1 MAQFEKKEVV
11 EDQKFSMAQMLE
23 FAKTLGAEIRKPDD
37 ETQAKIDEAKAR
49 KIVNAK
55 AMAEIARE
63 EIANKQAAQ
72 DRCGHQNEKGKNTF
86 AGQVLSNGDAVV
98 ACQRC
103 QKEFRWKATQEQVQ
117 GGLGLQDVDRGL
129 SFVTEAHLL
138 QWEKIAPPTKK
149 AKRKGA

>member
-1 MAQFEKKEVV
+1 MAQIEKKDEA
-11 EDQKFSMAQMLE
+11 QNFSMPQVLEMMKE
-23 FAKTLGAEIRKPDD
+23 FAKEIKRPDE
-37 ETQAKIDEAKAR
+37 ETQLKLDEAKQR

-55 AMAEIARE
+55 AMVEIARE
-63 EIANKQAAQ
+63 EMANKQAAQ

-98 ACQRC
+98 ECQRC
-103 QKEFRWKATQEQVQ
+103 WKEFRWKATQEQMQ
-117 GGLGLQDVDRGL
+117 SGLGLQDVDRGL

-138 QWEKIAPPTKK
+138 QWEKIAPPKIK

>member
-1 MAQFEKKEVV
+1 MANEKQAPE
-11 EDQKFSMAQMLE
+11 QAQNFSMPQVLEMMKE
-23 FAKTLGAEIRKPDD
+23 FAKEIKRPDE
-37 ETQAKIDEAKAR
+37 ETQAKLDEAKNR
-49 KIVNAK
+49 KATNAK